1 MHCIFQVQRWRRS
14 TSAQVGETTVRG
26 RRKQQRVKK
35 SELFCGIRRETVEW
49 RKKLW
54 NYAES
59 YKAQINPLRIR
70 QGEWEWEEKY
80 A

>member
-1 MHCIFQVQRWRRS
+1 MSNKPFQAIWGV
-14 TSAQVGETTVRG
+14 
-26 RRKQQRVKK
+26 
-35 SELFCGIRRETVEW
+35 IRRRYMREK
-49 RKKLW
+49 KKLW

-70 QGEWEWEEKY
+70 QAEWEWEEKY